1 MASQLTFTQL
11 RNYDVNGETF
21 DLYKLIDAIP
31 LGSQPESWVHPESVN
46 DLQVGQIVHVW
57 AMGARLRRGVVTKLG
72 RTKVTVAFTTRGA
85 VDEAVR
91 YGTTVRVANTPV
103 QLSQVWIEAAPV
115 PATAEEQV
123 EEIMAEPV
131 AEETETADAVALEA
145 AENEGLAPAAESD
158 EDSAPEPTPSP
169 SEDATGSAVVRLL
182 EKVWARI
189 REDHPELPDVVIVT
203 GSGMI
208 GGSRWGHFR
217 ADGWK
222 IQEEGAAVRKHELF
236 LAGEALAKGARQTLQ
251 TMIHEAA
258 HTLARVRDLKDTS
271 RQGRWHNQTFR
282 KLAEEMGLEHKRD
295 QADKSHGFSFVT
307 LTEATIARYADLLAD
322 LDREIRLV
330 INLPLWLGGTEEET
344 ESEGGEKIG
353 GGKKPTKGGSST
365 SNNLK
370 CVCRCETPRIIRV
383 SRKVLEEAGIMC
395 RDCGE
400 DFEAA

>member
-1 MASQLTFTQL
+1 MSANWNTFKGH
-11 RNYDVNGETF
+11 NAPETF
-21 DLYKLIDAIP
+21 IY
-31 LGSQPESWVHPESVN
+31 
-46 DLQVGQIVHVW
+46 
-57 AMGARLRRGVVTKLG
+57 LG
-72 RTKVTVAFTTRGA
+72 RDRKPEATGRVCRMVKTPSGNLRVVDAESGDYVDNFGVAGKFWAAPVTEA
-85 VDEAVR
+85 VDED
-91 YGTTVRVANTPV
+91 
-103 QLSQVWIEAAPV
+103 AA
-115 PATAEEQV
+115 
-123 EEIMAEPV
+123 
-131 AEETETADAVALEA
+131 ALEA
-145 AENEGLAPAAESD
+145 AENEGLAAVAEAA
-158 EDSAPEPTPSP
+158 EDSAAEPTPSP

-222 IQEEGAAVRKHELF
+222 IQEEGAAIRKHELF

-251 TMIHEAA
+251 TMIHEAT
-258 HTLARVRDLKDTS
+258 HTLARVRNIQDTS
-271 RQGRWHNQTFR
+271 RQGRWHNAKFKT
-282 KLAEEMGLEHKRD
+282 LAEEMGLEHKRD

-307 LTEATIARYADLLAD
+307 LTEATIARYADLLD
-322 LDREIRLV
+322 ELEREIRLV
-330 INLPLWLGGTEEET
+330 INLPLWLGGTQDEDEA
-344 ESEGGEKIG
+344 EGGEKIG
-353 GGKKPTKGGSST
+353 GAGGGKPTKGQGST

-395 RDCGE
+395 RECGE